1 MTMTA
6 AAVVIDPTIEVKGTP
21 VRAMASFI
29 QKRLTPDQKARVVR
43 TLPPQAAD
51 LLSRRS
57 ILPVETFPVTALNR
71 ITEAAARESGT
82 PVEKFAHEAGRAA
95 ADEAIHGIWKLAAA
109 LVTPTTLLAKGSRL
123 WSSVYSR
130 GRLDVQQSDD
140 HHAVVTLHDF
150 PVEPVCCARIT
161 GWFNRLFE
169 LTRAKNI
176 RIEQVECFSKGAAA
190 CKWTFRWE

>member
-1 MTMTA
+1 MTSTA
-6 AAVVIDPTIEVKGTP
+6 AAATVDETIDVKGTP

-29 QKRLTPDQKARVVR
+29 NRRLTPEQKARVVR
-43 TLPPQAAD
+43 ALPPAAAD

-57 ILPVETFPVTALNR
+57 ILPVETFPVTMLNR
-71 ITEAAARESGT
+71 ITEVAAAESGI

-95 ADEAIHGIWKLAAA
+95 ADEAVQGIWKLAAA
-109 LVTPTTLLAKGSRL
+109 FVTPTTLLAKGSRL

-140 HHAVVTLHDF
+140 HNATVILADF
-150 PVEPVCCARIT
+150 PVAPVCCARIT

-176 RIEQVECFSKGAAA
+176 RIEQVECYSSGAEA
-190 CKWTFRWE
+190 CKWTFRWD